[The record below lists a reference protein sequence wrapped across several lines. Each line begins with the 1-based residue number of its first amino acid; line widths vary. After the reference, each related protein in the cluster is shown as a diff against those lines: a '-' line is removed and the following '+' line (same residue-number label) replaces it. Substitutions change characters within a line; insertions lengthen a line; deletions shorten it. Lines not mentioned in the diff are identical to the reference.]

1 MVSRFHLIKN
11 NNFVVYFD
19 VTSLGICS
27 PEQLEMEGMCRW
39 VWSLH
44 VTAIGQKYSSCFSSW
59 AVSSKRIVE
68 GEVAH
73 IRRAYLTS
81 CSLQWEQTLP
91 YRFPAPRHVLLLCL
105 CCQLWSWSGS
115 KPQQKPVV
123 RVPAD
128 FTGWRGSPRAEQGPL
143 PFQLKERSEQHF
155 GQQWA
160 QMVKSSSS

>member
-1 MVSRFHLIKN
+1 MVSTFHLIKN
-11 NNFVVYFD
+11 NNFVVYFG
-19 VTSLGICS
+19 VTSLGISS

-39 VWSLH
+39 VWRLH
-44 VTAIGQKYSSCFSSW
+44 VTAIGQKCSSCFSSW

-73 IRRAYLTS
+73 NRRAYLTP

-91 YRFPAPRHVLLLCL
+91 YHFPAPRRVLLLCP

-128 FTGWRGSPRAEQGPL
+128 FTGWRGSPGAEQGPL
-143 PFQLKERSEQHF
+143 PFQYWRKGQNNPLCGSELK
-155 GQQWA
+155 W
-160 QMVKSSSS
+160 